1 MGFETEK
8 STRQGGA
15 QSQAWGF
22 DVEREGIE
30 LWWTLALCEGREVK
44 SFKRNSITGF
54 VFSWTVFGSD
64 SSQ

>member
-15 QSQAWGF
+15 QFRGF
-22 DVEREGIE
+22 DAEREGIE
-30 LWWTLALCEGREVK
+30 LRWMLALCKGREVK